1 MTRPRTVAA
10 ALIEAFAARGVKR
23 LFGVPG
29 GGSSLD
35 LIAAAGAQGLDF
47 VLTRGENAA
56 AIMAAVTGELTG
68 APGVVLTTLGP
79 GLASAL
85 NGVAYAALDR
95 APLVLVSDTLEPDEE
110 GRVSHQA
117 LDQRALMAPLTKASL
132 RIEGAADLDQ
142 IPALLDLALAHPR
155 GAVHLD
161 LSPGAAAAP
170 AGAARRP
177 SPSPSPSAAPPVP
190 DEAALEAARR
200 RLAAARRPIVIA
212 GLEARQGAAAR
223 ALARL
228 VEGLGCPLLTT
239 YKAKGVAPHDHPAL
253 VGLFTGAR
261 AEARCLE
268 SADLIVL
275 AGLDPVEL
283 IAAPWRHQAPVVV
296 LAAAMREGG
305 PVRPELSLVGDLA
318 ALLEGL
324 AGANRASDWSG
335 DEIAR
340 LRQGL
345 RAHLAMAAGP
355 GISPQALVEE
365 AIEAAPGAR
374 VAIDAGAHMISA
386 MALWPAS
393 APHQVL
399 ISNGLSTMGFALP
412 AAIAAWLAAPGPA
425 PGRPVLALTGD
436 GGLMMCL
443 AELST
448 AARLGAR
455 VVTVVFNDAAL
466 SLIDIKQRARGLDRA
481 GVRYPA
487 VDFAAAARGLGC
499 RGYSVAAPGELGEA
513 FAAALGGEGP
523 ALIDVAI
530 DPTPYAAQFAA
541 LRG

>member
-1 MTRPRTVAA
+1 GA
-10 ALIEAFAARGVKR
+10 G
-23 LFGVPG
+23 
-29 GGSSLD
+29 D
-35 LIAAAGAQGLDF
+35 L
-47 VLTRGENAA
+47 E
-56 AIMAAVTGELTG
+56 
-68 APGVVLTTLGP
+68 
-79 GLASAL
+79 
-85 NGVAYAALDR
+85 
-95 APLVLVSDTLEPDEE
+95 
-110 GRVSHQA
+110 
-117 LDQRALMAPLTKASL
+117 
-132 RIEGAADLDQ
+132 Q
-142 IPALLDLALAHPR
+142 IPALLELTLAHPR

-177 SPSPSPSAAPPVP
+177 SPSPSTALPVP

-200 RLAAARRPIVIA
+200 RLAGARRPIVIA

-223 ALARL
+223 ALGRL
-228 VEGLGCPLLTT
+228 VEGLGAPLLTT

-268 SADLIVL
+268 GADLIVL

-283 IAAPWRHQAPVVV
+283 IAAPWRPQVPVVA
-296 LAAAMREGG
+296 LAAAPHQGG

-324 AGANRASDWSG
+324 VGANRASAWSG
-335 DEIAR
+335 DEIAG
-340 LRQGL
+340 LREGL

-355 GISPQALVEE
+355 GISPQALVEA

-374 VAIDAGAHMISA
+374 VAVDAGAHMISA

-399 ISNGLSTMGFALP
+399 ISNGLATMGFALP
-412 AAIAAWLAAPGPA
+412 AAIAAWLAAPPGP
-425 PGRPVLALTGD
+425 PVLALTGD

-513 FAAALGGEGP
+513 FAQALGGEGP

-530 DPTPYAAQFAA
+530 DPAPYAAQLAA

>member
-1 MTRPRTVAA
+1 MSPTESVAQ
-10 ALIEAFAARGVKR
+10 ALVAAFAARGVKR

-47 VLTRGENAA
+47 VLTRGESAA

-95 APLVLVSDTLEPDEE
+95 APLVLVSDALEPDEE

-117 LDQRALMAPLTKASL
+117 LDHRALMAPLTKASV
-132 RIEGAADLDQ
+132 RIAGAENLDQ
-142 IPALLDLALAHPR
+142 IPALLELTLAHPR

-177 SPSPSPSAAPPVP
+177 SPSPSTALPVP

-228 VEGLGCPLLTT
+228 VEGLGAPLLTT

-261 AEARCLE
+261 AEARCLDG
-268 SADLIVL
+268 ADLIVL

-283 IAAPWRHQAPVVV
+283 IAAPWRPQAPVVA
-296 LAAAMREGG
+296 LAAAPHQGG

-324 AGANRASDWSG
+324 GGANPGSAWSG
-335 DEIAR
+335 EEIAR
-340 LRQGL
+340 LREGL

-355 GISPQALVEE
+355 GISPQALVEA
-365 AIEAAPGAR
+365 AIEAAPGAQ
-374 VAIDAGAHMISA
+374 VAVDAGAHMISA

-399 ISNGLSTMGFALP
+399 ISNGLATMGFALP
-412 AAIAAWLAAPGPA
+412 AAIAAWLAAPGP
-425 PGRPVLALTGD
+425 PVIALTGD

-530 DPTPYAAQFAA
+530 DPAPYAAQLAA